1 VHYSYNSLD
10 ANKEN
15 VAPQGTTKPINAKV
29 YSANN
34 RLFRFLLADLNSS
47 IKCYLKMIVI
57 IMLYTYDVC
66 NYFAIV
72 IFKVLLTFLSALG
85 FSP

>member
-1 VHYSYNSLD
+1 VHYSYNSPD

-34 RLFRFLLADLNSS
+34 RLLRFLLADLDGS
-47 IKCYLKMIVI
+47 IKCYLEMMVI
-57 IMLYTYDVC
+57 TVLYTYDVR
-66 NYFAIV
+66 NYLAIV
-72 IFKVLLTFLSALG
+72 
-85 FSP
+85 FSKCY